1 MKISHLGDIIKVSDK
16 DIVIEIRTEN
26 GCDTCPI
33 SFCCTAKSDA
43 IVTIKNNE
51 GQYKKGDEIEVLID
65 DNVEKLGILLSYVLP
80 SALIFASLV
89 IASVCG
95 VSDTAAAWL
104 SLVCVAVY
112 YAVLLFCRK
121 TIGRICKIEL
131 KKR

>member
-1 MKISHLGDIIKVSDK
+1 MKISHLGNIIKVSDK
-16 DIVIEIRTEN
+16 DIVIKIRTEN
-26 GCDTCPI
+26 GCDNCPI

-89 IASVCG
+89 IAGVCG